1 MFDRPLEIPEVLLCL
16 PLLAC
21 LRFTASSAFLLRRVC
36 SRPNFPSGIRMRA
49 GNYGGFPLNLSLWRV
64 HGLPWLPL
72 ICPAAPDPCSSLRM
86 DFITCWR
93 RMSVHWILTA
103 HPPRHLQSVVLLSPT
118 VLKQCRCPARNNCDN
133 WQWVHTWQIPFE
145 CMQPMKTQ

>member
-1 MFDRPLEIPEVLLCL
+1 MFDRPLEIPKVLLCL

-21 LRFTASSAFLLRRVC
+21 LRFTASCAFLLRRVC

-72 ICPAAPDPCSSLRM
+72 ICPAAPDPCSSLQ
-86 DFITCWR
+86 DGFY
-93 RMSVHWILTA
+93 H
-103 HPPRHLQSVVLLSPT
+103 VLASNVCPLNTDGTSTKAPT
-118 VLKQCRCPARNNCDN
+118 VSCAAFSNCLETVSLSCKKQLR
-133 WQWVHTWQIPFE
+133 
-145 CMQPMKTQ
+145 

>member
-1 MFDRPLEIPEVLLCL
+1 MFDRPLEIPEVLLS
-16 PLLAC
+16 PAVASLLA
-21 LRFTASSAFLLRRVC
+21 FHNLLC
-36 SRPNFPSGIRMRA
+36 FPSPSRLLPTHLPSGIRMRA

-72 ICPAAPDPCSSLRM
+72 IYPAAPDPCSSLRM

-118 VLKQCRCPARNNCDN
+118 VLKQCRYPARNNCDN
-133 WQWVHTWQIPFE
+133 WQWVHTRQIPFE
-145 CMQPMKTQ
+145 RMQPMKTQ